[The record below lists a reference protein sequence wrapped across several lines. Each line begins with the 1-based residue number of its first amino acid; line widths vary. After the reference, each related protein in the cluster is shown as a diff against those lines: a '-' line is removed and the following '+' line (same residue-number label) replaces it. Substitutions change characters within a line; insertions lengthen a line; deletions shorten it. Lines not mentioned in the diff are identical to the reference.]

1 MSLFSEWGIFFMSSY
16 CYVGFDMRTMTRAP
30 FSKEEQDASFQL
42 LMVVTFLIKRNFRRV
57 KHFSFLT
64 RCVFLYDAINL
75 PFLDESEK
83 VATFHQ
89 KASFSRRNI

>member
-16 CYVGFDMRTMTRAP
+16 YVVFDMRTMTRAP

-42 LMVVTFLIKRNFRRV
+42 LMVVTFLIKKNFRRV

-64 RCVFLYDAINL
+64 RCVFRYDAINL
-75 PFLDESEK
+75 PFLDKTEK
-83 VATFHQ
+83 VATVHQ
-89 KASFSRRNI
+89 KAFFSRRNI